1 MVFLNL
7 RANIIPD
14 GGRETKTLSA
24 STENF
29 ARKAYYLALAVAILY
44 LVYLLRNVLV
54 PFALAGILAYALTP
68 AARFLK
74 RRGLPWKIS
83 VALIFLLLLAF
94 FAFLFFLIV
103 PETIS
108 QVRAL
113 TAHLPEY
120 TGKIIDIARVID
132 ERYPGLNLAR
142 TLEDFLHNLTTNLQ
156 SYLTGL
162 IKNIFDLVSFLMNV
176 IFIGFVL
183 TPFILYYFMIDAVK
197 IRRALLSLFPVE
209 RRKEYVFLLR
219 KIDAVVGGFIRG
231 RLLTCLFV
239 GVCVGVGL
247 FFMSIEFPL
256 VIGVIAGIADIIP
269 YLGPII
275 GAVPALVFAASKSIF
290 LVLGVVAL
298 FVGVNLV
305 EGVAITPK
313 FLGKETGLHPIT
325 VLFAL
330 IVGGKLYGALGVIV
344 AIPVAG
350 VLKELFN
357 YYRHKSF
364 PH

>member
-1 MVFLNL
+1 LDL
-7 RANIIPD
+7 RTNIIPD

-24 STENF
+24 VTENF
-29 ARKAYYLALAVAILY
+29 ARKAYYLALAIAILY

-74 RRGLPWKIS
+74 RWGLSWKIS

-94 FAFLFFLIV
+94 FVFLFFLIV

-132 ERYPGLNLAR
+132 ERYPGLNLSLAV
-142 TLEDFLHNLTTNLQ
+142 EEFLHNLTSNLQ
-156 SYLTGL
+156 SYLTDL

-183 TPFILYYFMIDAVK
+183 TPFILYYFMVDAVK
-197 IRRALLSLFPVE
+197 IRRALLRLFPANK
-209 RRKEYVFLLR
+209 RKEYVFLLR

-247 FFMSIEFPL
+247 FFMGIEFPL

-275 GAVPALVFAASKSIF
+275 GVVPALAFAASKSIF

-305 EGVAITPK
+305 EGVIILPK

-357 YYRHKSF
+357 YYRRKGFSLTG
-364 PH
+364 